1 MYLKAFQMGET
12 IPARAYGAAAVLT
25 PMIVPYTLL
34 FISPTNAKLNRIA
47 SVAVQDPGKVN
58 ATEVHAL
65 LQTWKKLNY
74 TRTILAMV
82 ASGIG
87 IVGTLGLRL

>member
-1 MYLKAFQMGET
+1 MGET
-12 IPARAYGAAAVLT
+12 TPARAYGAAAVLT

-34 FISPTNAKLNRIA
+34 FISPTNAELNRIA
-47 SVAVQDPGKVN
+47 SVAVQDADKVN
-58 ATEVHAL
+58 ATEVYAL
-65 LQTWKKLNY
+65 FQTWKRLNY
-74 TRTILAMV
+74 TRTIIALV